1 MDPQGY
7 AHKIMRMVEKRKE
20 RVKKDRNS
28 VDDMEKAI
36 KRTAIFEEYKDGR
49 RCDVEFSSNISQEDQ
64 ALINR
69 QFYLIKHVIDNYLL
83 DA

>member
-1 MDPQGY
+1 M
-7 AHKIMRMVEKRKE
+7 
-20 RVKKDRNS
+20 KKQLIN
-28 VDDMEKAI
+28 
-36 KRTAIFEEYKDGR
+36 EEYKAGLKRDI
-49 RCDVEFSSNISQEDQ
+49 EFSSNISQEDQ